1 MKSLRHTCIVSILI
15 LLLIP
20 GVFLSAAPS
29 AGRVEAES
37 RIDWSEGWFILDA
50 SYILGENTR
59 PSPGIRQQALNAI
72 REALP
77 SIFIREISSLKID
90 SRTTVHDRIAAS
102 PSITRMMREQAVNGE
117 MVSARFSQDFSRFDL
132 VFRYRLFPNIAGRFI
147 PHIEAAQPTPELEY
161 VPSGSYSGIVIF
173 AEGPLPV
180 YGTRRSAELQPA
192 LFPKVFDADMEL
204 IFEERF
210 ADPEWIRRWG
220 PVGYFEAGDMGRVYS
235 RVGEVPLFV
244 HAVGLFGVHSTDI
257 LVSRRS
263 GRQLRA
269 DEHTLSLLRE
279 GKIAV
284 VYSSDTAMTADHR

>member
-1 MKSLRHTCIVSILI
+1 MVSILM

-37 RIDWSEGWFILDA
+37 RIDWSEGWFILET

-72 REALP
+72 REDLP

-90 SRTTVHDRIAAS
+90 SRTTVRDRIAAS
-102 PSITRMMREQAVNGE
+102 PSITRVMREQALNGE
-117 MVSARFSQDFSRFDL
+117 TLSARFSEDFSRFDL
-132 VFRYRLFPNIAGRFI
+132 VFRYRLFPDIAGSFI
-147 PHIEAAQPTPELEY
+147 SHLEAAQQTPELEY

-180 YGTRRSAELQPA
+180 YGTRRAAELQPA
-192 LFPKVFDADMEL
+192 LFPKIFDADMEL
-204 IFEERF
+204 IFEEHF
-210 ADPEWIRRWG
+210 AAPEWIRRWG
-220 PVGYFEAGDMGRVYS
+220 PLGYFEADDMGLVYS

-244 HAVGLFGVHSTDI
+244 HAVGLFGMHSTDI

-269 DEHTLSLLRE
+269 DEHILSLLRE

-284 VYSSDTAMTADHR
+284 VYSSVPAMTADNR

>member
-1 MKSLRHTCIVSILI
+1 MKSLRHACTVSILM

-20 GVFLSAAPS
+20 GIFLSAAPS

-37 RIDWSEGWFILDA
+37 RIDWSEGWFILEA

-72 REALP
+72 REELP

-90 SRTTVHDRIAAS
+90 SRTTVRDRIAAS
-102 PSITRMMREQAVNGE
+102 PSITRAIREQ
-117 MVSARFSQDFSRFDL
+117 VSARFSEDFSRFDL
-132 VFRYRLFPNIAGRFI
+132 IFRYRLFPDIADSFI
-147 PHIEAAQPTPELEY
+147 SHLEAARQTPELEY

-180 YGTRRSAELQPA
+180 YGTRRAAELQPA
-192 LFPKVFDADMEL
+192 LFPKIFDADMEL
-204 IFEERF
+204 IFEEHF
-210 ADPEWIRRWG
+210 VDPEWIRRWG
-220 PVGYFEAGDMGRVYS
+220 PLGYFEADDMGRVYS

-244 HAVGLFGVHSTDI
+244 HATGLFGMHSTDI

-269 DEHTLSLLRE
+269 DEHILSLLRE

-284 VYSSDTAMTADHR
+284 VYSSVPAMTADNR

>member
-1 MKSLRHTCIVSILI
+1 MKFLRHTCTISILV

-20 GVFLSAAPS
+20 GLSLMADAS
-29 AGRVEAES
+29 SGRVEATS
-37 RIDWSEGWFILDA
+37 RIDWSEGWFILET
-50 SYILGENTR
+50 SYILGENSR

-72 REALP
+72 REELP

-90 SRTTVHDRIAAS
+90 SRTTVRDRIAAS
-102 PSITRMMREQAVNGE
+102 PSITRLMREQAADGE
-117 MVSARFSQDFSRFDL
+117 TMIARFNEDFSRFDL
-132 VFRYRLFPNIAGRFI
+132 VFRYRLFPDIAGHFI
-147 PHIEAAQPTPELEY
+147 PHIEAAHLTPELEY
-161 VPSGSYSGIVIF
+161 VPSGPYSGIVIF

-180 YGTRRSAELQPA
+180 YGTRRSSELQPA
-192 LFPKVFDADMEL
+192 LFPKIFNAGMEM

-220 PVGYFEAGDMGRVYS
+220 PLRYFDAGEMDRVYS

-244 HAVGLFGVHSTDI
+244 HATGLFGIHSTDI
-257 LVSRRS
+257 LVSMRS

-269 DEHTLSLLRE
+269 DEHILSLLRE

-284 VYSSDTAMTADHR
+284 VYSSNSAMAADNR